1 VPSNSL
7 RLESRDVASANG
19 DGKLDEK
26 GFGQTFE
33 GGNYAKNRF
42 KRADGDKS
50 GFLDKSEVAEYFRSV
65 ISVGEEEENKNG
77 KRKKGMKYRKM
88 MKSCLLLFVSIFL
101 SSALFADKPN
111 FVIVLADDVSWSSF
125 GCTDGGLFTRT
136 PNIDKFASEGIR
148 FTNFFCSV
156 AQCGPLRHELYTGLL
171 PPTSGVYSNG
181 AKPREKYKNIANY
194 LGELGY
200 TVGLTGKTHFNVSD
214 FQKISGFE
222 SGGNHSAPEWEMSG
236 LKQFMEDSRAQD
248 KPFCAVIASVN
259 AHHPWTVGD
268 PSHFPLN
275 RIVVPPHMMDTPVT
289 REALAIHAAEVEDLD
304 NQVGATMK
312 LLDDL
317 KLADNTVLIF
327 LSEQGTALP
336 NGKWSVYD
344 YGTKALCLV
353 RWPGKIKP
361 SVTDAVAMYC
371 DISSTLVDI
380 AEGEAPVTDGKSL
393 LPVLKGKT
401 SNHRDHAYLIHQAGG
416 YTQRAIRNKEYKLIW
431 NPEREN
437 DYYLGVLMQPK
448 SGKFFAKVW
457 QEWLQEAKTNPAAQV
472 QIDRVVKHPEFELYH
487 TRNDPW
493 ELDNLAENP
502 EYAQVVRKMH
512 GQLKVEMEKRK
523 DAFSTFDPKDVKR
536 DKKGKPA
543 RPKRNKP
550 TEKPDFGEL
559 DRSEAKPGET
569 EKRRRNDRKNK
580 KK

>member
-1 VPSNSL
+1 M
-7 RLESRDVASANG
+7 R
-19 DGKLDEK
+19 
-26 GFGQTFE
+26 TC
-33 GGNYAKNRF
+33 
-42 KRADGDKS
+42 
-50 GFLDKSEVAEYFRSV
+50 FLF
-65 ISVGEEEENKNG
+65 
-77 KRKKGMKYRKM
+77 
-88 MKSCLLLFVSIFL
+88 FVSAFL
-101 SSALFADKPN
+101 ISAGRAEKPN

-125 GCTDGGLFTRT
+125 GCADGGLYTRT
-136 PNIDKFASEGIR
+136 PNIDRLASEGVR

-181 AKPREKYKNIANY
+181 AKPREKYKSIANY

-236 LKQFMEDSRAQD
+236 VKRFMEESKAQD

-268 PSHFPLN
+268 PSHFPLD
-275 RIVVPPHMMDTPVT
+275 RIVVPPHMMDTPIT

-304 NQVGATMK
+304 DQVGATMK

-361 SVTDAVAMYC
+361 VVTDAVAMYC
-371 DISSTLVDI
+371 DITPTLVDI
-380 AEGEAPVTDGKSL
+380 AGGEGLQIDGKSL
-393 LPVLKGKT
+393 LPVLNGKT
-401 SNHRDHAYLIHQAGG
+401 SSHRDHAYLIHQAGG

-457 QEWLQEAKTNPAAQV
+457 QEWLQKAKTNPTAQIK
-472 QIDRVVKHPEFELYH
+472 IDRVVKHPEFELY
-487 TRNDPW
+487 DAKKDSW
-493 ELDNLAENP
+493 ELDNLAGNP
-502 EYAQVVRKMH
+502 DYAQVVKKMH
-512 GQLKVEMEKRK
+512 GQLKADMERRK
-523 DAFSTFDPKDVKR
+523 DAFSTVDPKDVKR

-543 RPKRNKP
+543 RTKRNESTKKP
-550 TEKPDFGEL
+550 EL
-559 DRSEAKPGET
+559 SEPSKLSGKQKEREAKKQVRQKLK
-569 EKRRRNDRKNK
+569 EKQAE
-580 KK
+580 